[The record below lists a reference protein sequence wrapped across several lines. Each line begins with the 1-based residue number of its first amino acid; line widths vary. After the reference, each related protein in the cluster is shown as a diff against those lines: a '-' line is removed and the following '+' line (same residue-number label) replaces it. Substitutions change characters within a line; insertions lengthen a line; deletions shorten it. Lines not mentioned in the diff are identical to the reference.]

1 MKSASTRIN
10 QRTRDLRFE
19 SLESRLALTGLPFQ
33 PLAASLADYL
43 AHTHSPGPVFQ
54 DVAKAVATAQQTFAP
69 NPAAHDAV
77 CETFA
82 NQATPPAP
90 GPLQGEGE
98 DPLPPLFPPAP
109 PLPPPPLP
117 PLIVLT
123 SFEAEHAEAGLVRL
137 AGTVSAPNPLG
148 TQILFVGLLS
158 GQTAANADGTF
169 SLLVSDPAM
178 PGLVYAYAVGSTSF
192 LSDYLD

>member
-1 MKSASTRIN
+1 MKLASTRIY
-10 QRTRDLRFE
+10 QRTRGLRFE
-19 SLESRLALTGLPFQ
+19 SLEPRLALTGLPLQ
-33 PLAASLADYL
+33 PFTASLADYL
-43 AHTHSPGPVFQ
+43 AHPNSPGPVFQ
-54 DVAKAVATAQQTFAP
+54 DAANVAVQQTFAP
-69 NPAAHDAV
+69 NPAVHDAV

-98 DPLPPLFPPAP
+98 DPLPPLFPPPPP
-109 PLPPPPLP
+109 PLPLPLP

-123 SFEAEHAEAGLVRL
+123 SFEAEHAEEGWVRL

-148 TQILFVGLLS
+148 TQILFVGLVS
-158 GQTAANADGTF
+158 GQTTANADGTF
-169 SLLVSDPAM
+169 SLLVLDPAM
-178 PGLVYAYAVGSTSF
+178 PGLVFAYAIGSTTV